1 MHACVCVRWPSPTN
15 RFGTL
20 KLGYIGIRISI
31 CNINGLL
38 IRRSLM
44 MRLSV
49 APQRMLPYRCFSSA
63 IFRCFKWI
71 LSSST
76 LHWINNV
83 GRCVSISI
91 FRLKSCFFHCMMYFV
106 RGTLHIFIFI
116 KLFNVKFMSYWI
128 FYTQFRYNATSS
140 VETSLVLLFTFLLFH
155 FFYNFYLVHL
165 KTVSMLNSLRRYRHH
180 GLIE

>member
-1 MHACVCVRWPSPTN
+1 MCAPATSPTK
-15 RFGTL
+15 RFETL

-49 APQRMLPYRCFSSA
+49 APQRMLPYPLLFFGNFQMFQVD
-63 IFRCFKWI
+63 II
-71 LSSST
+71 MST

-83 GRCVSISI
+83 GRWVSISI
-91 FRLKSCFFHCMMYFV
+91 FSLKSCFFPSCMKYFV
-106 RGTLHIFIFI
+106 RCTLNIFIFI

-128 FYTQFRYNATSS
+128 FFRYNAT
-140 VETSLVLLFTFLLFH
+140 VGGNFFSLVVHFPFVLF
-155 FFYNFYLVHL
+155 FFYQFCLVRFGFIHI
-165 KTVSMLNSLRRYRHH
+165 KTVS
-180 GLIE
+180 I